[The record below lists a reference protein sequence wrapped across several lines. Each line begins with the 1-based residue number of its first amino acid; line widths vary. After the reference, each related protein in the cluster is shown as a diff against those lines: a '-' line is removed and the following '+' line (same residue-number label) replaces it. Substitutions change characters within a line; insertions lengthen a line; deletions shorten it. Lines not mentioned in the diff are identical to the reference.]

1 MKTKTIDPKP
11 YLLLSFLSL
20 ALVICLA
27 GAARGDETQAVTGD
41 APPTVATPTA
51 VPPAAAPPTS
61 VPPTAEPRFYGQEV
75 VTEPL
80 VIQPGQSPAGRF
92 NARMIFLADQLE
104 RNVDRESVDNTF
116 IVTSFSN
123 LNRLSETSGLGRLIG
138 ENLIHELQVRRWRV
152 FEMRTAKDVTINDT
166 GEISLSRDANRI
178 RNTFKLGGVV
188 TGTYSIAGNDIIVNA
203 RVVDIDTGL
212 VLSTAQTHLPVDP
225 FTEMLLFSK
234 DGLPEIKIVGNR

>member
-1 MKTKTIDPKP
+1 MRTGTIDPKP
-11 YLLLSFLSL
+11 YLLLSFFSL
-20 ALVICLA
+20 ALILCLA
-27 GAARGDETQAVTGD
+27 ITARAEDTGAAPVE
-41 APPTVATPTA
+41 AT
-51 VPPAAAPPTS
+51 PPAASPAYISRLPGDT
-61 VPPTAEPRFYGQEV
+61 VI
-75 VTEPL
+75 TEPL

-104 RNVDRESVDNTF
+104 RNVDRERVDNTF

-188 TGTYSIAGNDIIVNA
+188 TGTYSIAGNDIIINA
-203 RVVDIDTGL
+203 RVVDNETGL

-234 DGLPEIKIVGNR
+234 DGLPEMKIVGNR

>member
-1 MKTKTIDPKP
+1 MRTKTIDPRP

-27 GAARGDETQAVTGD
+27 VAARGEEAAAVTGD
-41 APPTVATPTA
+41 EAPASAAPLTP
-51 VPPAAAPPTS
+51 PPAMPPIR
-61 VPPTAEPRFYGQEV
+61 AQEV
-75 VTEPL
+75 LTEPL
-80 VIQPGQSPAGRF
+80 VIQPGRTPAGRF

-104 RNVDRESVDNTF
+104 RNVDRKSVDNTF

-152 FEMRTAKDVTINDT
+152 FEMRMAKDVMINDA
-166 GEISLSRDANRI
+166 GEISLSRNDNRI

-188 TGTYSIAGNDIIVNA
+188 TGTYSMAGNDIIINA
-203 RVVDIDTGL
+203 RVVDVETGL
-212 VLSTAQTHLPVDP
+212 VISSAQTHLPVNA
-225 FTEMLLFSK
+225 FTEMLLFNQ
-234 DGLPEIKIVGNR
+234 DMPQGMKIVGNR

>member
-1 MKTKTIDPKP
+1 MRTGTIDPKP
-11 YLLLSFLSL
+11 YLLLSFFSL
-20 ALVICLA
+20 ALILCLAITARAEDA
-27 GAARGDETQAVTGD
+27 GAAPVE
-41 APPTVATPTA
+41 AT
-51 VPPAAAPPTS
+51 PPAASPAYISRLPGNT
-61 VPPTAEPRFYGQEV
+61 VI
-75 VTEPL
+75 TEPL

-92 NARMIFLADQLE
+92 NARIIFLADQLE
-104 RNVDRESVDNTF
+104 RNVDRERVDNTF

-188 TGTYSIAGNDIIVNA
+188 TGTYSIAGNDIIINA
-203 RVVDIDTGL
+203 RVVDNETGL

-234 DGLPEIKIVGNR
+234 DGLPEMKIVGNR

>member
-1 MKTKTIDPKP
+1 MRTGTIDPKP
-11 YLLLSFLSL
+11 YLLSSFFSL
-20 ALVICLA
+20 ALILWL
-27 GAARGDETQAVTGD
+27 AVTARAEDTAAAPVD
-41 APPTVATPTA
+41 AT
-51 VPPAAAPPTS
+51 PPAAST
-61 VPPTAEPRFYGQEV
+61 TYGARLPGDTV
-75 VTEPL
+75 ITEPL

-166 GEISLSRDANRI
+166 GEISLSRDGNRI

-188 TGTYSIAGNDIIVNA
+188 TGTYSMAGNDIIVNA

-212 VLSTAQTHLPVDP
+212 VLSSAQTHLPVDP

-234 DGLPEIKIVGNR
+234 DRLPEMKIVGNR

>member
-1 MKTKTIDPKP
+1 MRTGTIDPKP
-11 YLLLSFLSL
+11 YLLFSFFSL
-20 ALVICLA
+20 ALILCLA
-27 GAARGDETQAVTGD
+27 ITARAEDTAA
-41 APPTVATPTA
+41 APVEAT
-51 VPPAAAPPTS
+51 PPAASPAYSSRLPGDT
-61 VPPTAEPRFYGQEV
+61 VI
-75 VTEPL
+75 TEPL

-104 RNVDRESVDNTF
+104 RNVDRERVDNTF

-188 TGTYSIAGNDIIVNA
+188 TGTYSIAGNDIIINA
-203 RVVDIDTGL
+203 RVVDNETGL

-234 DGLPEIKIVGNR
+234 DGLPEMKIVGNR

>member
-1 MKTKTIDPKP
+1 MRTGTIDPKP
-11 YLLLSFLSL
+11 YLLLSFFSL
-20 ALVICLA
+20 ALILCLA
-27 GAARGDETQAVTGD
+27 ITARAEDTAA
-41 APPTVATPTA
+41 APVEAT
-51 VPPAAAPPTS
+51 PPAASPAYISRLPGNT
-61 VPPTAEPRFYGQEV
+61 VI
-75 VTEPL
+75 TEPL

-104 RNVDRESVDNTF
+104 RNVDRERVDNTF

-188 TGTYSIAGNDIIVNA
+188 TGTYSIAGNDIIINA
-203 RVVDIDTGL
+203 RVVDNETGL

-234 DGLPEIKIVGNR
+234 DGLPEMKIVGNR

>member
-1 MKTKTIDPKP
+1 MRTGTIDPKP
-11 YLLLSFLSL
+11 YLLLSFFSL
-20 ALVICLA
+20 ALILCLA
-27 GAARGDETQAVTGD
+27 ITARAEDTAA
-41 APPTVATPTA
+41 APVEAT
-51 VPPAAAPPTS
+51 PPAASPAYSSRLPGDT
-61 VPPTAEPRFYGQEV
+61 VI
-75 VTEPL
+75 TEPL

-92 NARMIFLADQLE
+92 NARIIFLADQLE
-104 RNVDRESVDNTF
+104 RNVDRERVDNTF

-188 TGTYSIAGNDIIVNA
+188 TGTYSIAGNDIIINA
-203 RVVDIDTGL
+203 RVVDNETGL

-234 DGLPEIKIVGNR
+234 DGLPEMKIVGNR

>member
-1 MKTKTIDPKP
+1 MRTGTIDPKP
-11 YLLLSFLSL
+11 YLLFSFFSL
-20 ALVICLA
+20 ALIICLA
-27 GAARGDETQAVTGD
+27 ITARAEDAGAAPVE
-41 APPTVATPTA
+41 AT
-51 VPPAAAPPTS
+51 PPAASPAYISRLPGNT
-61 VPPTAEPRFYGQEV
+61 VI
-75 VTEPL
+75 TEPL

-92 NARMIFLADQLE
+92 NALMIFLADQLE
-104 RNVDRESVDNTF
+104 RNVDRERVDNTF

-188 TGTYSIAGNDIIVNA
+188 TGTYSIAGNDIIINA
-203 RVVDIDTGL
+203 RVVDNETGL

-234 DGLPEIKIVGNR
+234 DGLPEMKIVGNR

>member
-1 MKTKTIDPKP
+1 MRTGTIDPKP
-11 YLLLSFLSL
+11 YLLLSFFSL
-20 ALVICLA
+20 ALILCLA
-27 GAARGDETQAVTGD
+27 ITARAEDTAA
-41 APPTVATPTA
+41 APVEAT
-51 VPPAAAPPTS
+51 PPAASPAYSSRLPGDT
-61 VPPTAEPRFYGQEV
+61 VI
-75 VTEPL
+75 TEPL

-92 NARMIFLADQLE
+92 NARIIFLADQLE
-104 RNVDRESVDNTF
+104 RNVDRERVDNTF

-188 TGTYSIAGNDIIVNA
+188 TGTYSIAGNDIIINA
-203 RVVDIDTGL
+203 RVVDNETGL
-212 VLSTAQTHLPVDP
+212 VISTAQTHLPVDP

-234 DGLPEIKIVGNR
+234 DGLPEMKIVGNR

>member
-1 MKTKTIDPKP
+1 MRTGTIDPKP
-11 YLLLSFLSL
+11 YLLLSFFSL
-20 ALVICLA
+20 ALILCLA
-27 GAARGDETQAVTGD
+27 ITARAEDTAA
-41 APPTVATPTA
+41 APVEAT
-51 VPPAAAPPTS
+51 PPAASPAYSSRLPGDT
-61 VPPTAEPRFYGQEV
+61 VI
-75 VTEPL
+75 TEPL

-92 NARMIFLADQLE
+92 NARIIFLADQLE
-104 RNVDRESVDNTF
+104 RNVDRERVDNTF

-188 TGTYSIAGNDIIVNA
+188 TGTYSIAGNDIIINA
-203 RVVDIDTGL
+203 RVVDNETGL
-212 VLSTAQTHLPVDP
+212 VISTAQTHLPVDA
-225 FTEMLLFSK
+225 FTEMLLYNK
-234 DGLPEIKIVGNR
+234 DGLPEMKIVGNR